1 MVAQQRPG
9 PMAPGPVYTLE
20 EYCDLLELTEASPF
34 RLEYHA
40 GQISLMAGGTKRHG
54 EIATAALLDLA
65 VQLRG
70 SGCRIQGEGV
80 LIQQDSEN
88 TAYPDVVVTCDPRD
102 AQGVGAT
109 REEQRALYYPC
120 LVVEVLSEST
130 APFDLGEKGALYRAM
145 PSMRWL
151 LMIDSRGEEQRPLI
165 VWGRTADGTVWERWS
180 DQITAQAF
188 TIPFSDDHALLIDP
202 ARWYAGSVL

>member
-1 MVAQQRPG
+1 MVARRRPEL
-9 PMAPGPVYTLE
+9 MAFGPVYTLE
-20 EYCDLLELTEASPF
+20 EYYDLLELTEASPF

-65 VQLRG
+65 FQLRG

-80 LIQQDSEN
+80 LIQQDGEN

-109 REEQRALYYPC
+109 REAQRTLYHPS
-120 LVVEVLSEST
+120 LVVEVL
-130 APFDLGEKGALYRAM
+130 
-145 PSMRWL
+145 
-151 LMIDSRGEEQRPLI
+151 
-165 VWGRTADGTVWERWS
+165 
-180 DQITAQAF
+180 
-188 TIPFSDDHALLIDP
+188 
-202 ARWYAGSVL
+202 